1 MKRRPGDNR
10 YLLRQDQTWSVVVEV
25 PPSLRPILGRRLK
38 KTLGTRDVFLARAKR
53 WRVVAEL
60 KECIAAARRGSGLSE
75 AMAYREEME
84 HALRLPGGDDDPDAS
99 PVALVG
105 DAIVDRAEAIER
117 EQGYAEAKA
126 FADIALARATP
137 IALYVDAWLS
147 EGSLGGAPLKPRT
160 KLERQ
165 RTIERLVNWLEH
177 EKLAPTVEAV
187 TRRVAGRFVSQ
198 ELLPTGRAPIT
209 LAKHVQSLS
218 NYWRWLQKRGHV
230 SDEMADPWARQ
241 APRKGSPTVNSIDAE
256 RPFTDDE
263 IRRLLAS
270 SPDATMGDFIKM
282 AALTGMG
289 REEIGRLTVA
299 DCAGGVFVV
308 RSGKT
313 AAAARRVPIHSAL
326 SLMVETRLKG
336 KPTDAYLFHELRSGT
351 FDRTDPLGKAFT
363 RYRRSLGIQEGT
375 GRRSMVNFHSFRRWF
390 VTTAINAGCVPHMVS
405 LVVGHSEG
413 REGMTKGRYWAGAD
427 DDKLRQVVEAV
438 RLPDLTTAGSPHRRA
453 ATGTEIAATPAGSPE
468 KSAAV
473 STDSL

>member
-1 MKRRPGDNR
+1 
-10 YLLRQDQTWSVVVEV
+10 VVEV
-25 PPSLRPILGRRLK
+25 PPSLRPVLGRRLK
-38 KTLGTRDVFLARAKR
+38 KTLGTRDVFLARARR

-60 KECIAAARRGSGLSE
+60 KERIEAARRGSSAVPE
-75 AMAYREEME
+75 ALAFRQEME
-84 HALRLPGGDDDPDAS
+84 AAQRSPGDPHDDVS
-99 PVALVG
+99 PVSLVG

-117 EQGYAEAKA
+117 ERGYADAKA
-126 FADIALARATP
+126 FADVALGRTTP
-137 IALYVDAWLS
+137 LTLYVDAWLS

-160 KLERQ
+160 KLERR
-165 RTIERLVNWLEH
+165 RTVEKLIGWLER
-177 EKLAPTVEAV
+177 EKLPATVEAV

-198 ELLPTGRAPIT
+198 ELMPSGRAPIT

-218 NYWRWLQKRGHV
+218 NYWRWLQRRGHV
-230 SDEMADPWARQ
+230 SEERSDPWARQ
-241 APRKGSPTVNSIDAE
+241 APRKGSPTANSIDAE

-263 IRRLLAS
+263 ICRLLVS
-270 SPDATMGDFIKM
+270 PPDATMGDFIKV
-282 AALTGMG
+282 AALTGMR

-326 SLMVETRLKG
+326 SVMVETRMKG
-336 KPTDAYLFHELRSGT
+336 EPTGAYLFHELRSGT

-427 DDKLRQVVEAV
+427 DEKLREVIEAV
-438 RLPDLTTAGSPHRRA
+438 KLPDMPAVGSPSLPPVTTKVAVGNPRA
-453 ATGTEIAATPAGSPE
+453 PQVSPNMPAD
-468 KSAAV
+468 A
-473 STDSL
+473 STDSPQAPLPGKP